1 MDSISDRTSLDLSIS
16 ILTWNTR
23 EFLKSCLDSI
33 YRHTRRITFE
43 IIVVDNGSHDGA
55 VEMVRQHYPEII
67 LIRNETNLGFTAG
80 NNQALSRCRGRYV
93 FLLNSDTEIR
103 EGTLDLLVEAMDRD
117 TDVGIGIP
125 KMFYPD
131 GKLYLS
137 IHPRFPDPLS
147 CLSERSFLTELFPD
161 GACVARFRKRY
172 FFTAETDY
180 HQDRDV
186 AWGLGAA
193 LMARRTA
200 VDHVGLLDEGFFAF
214 FEEIDWCLRF
224 RNAGWKVRYYHEPVV
239 LHHTAGSLRQDYD
252 RVTTIWHHSRF
263 YFYQKHYS
271 WWDRLLLRLIVIPG
285 IAIRLIKLLFSLGNP
300 AELERK
306 KILQTIRTYGRIF
319 ISAIVPFN
327 ALTTRR
333 TSERVMEGKSGRDS
347 AS

>member
-1 MDSISDRTSLDLSIS
+1 MVNSGHYTSLDLSIS

-33 YRHTRRITFE
+33 YQRTRRIKFE

-55 VEMVRQHYPEII
+55 AEMLRRDYPDVV

-80 NNQALSRCRGRYV
+80 NNQAFRRSLGRYV
-93 FLLNSDTEIR
+93 LLLNSDTEIR
-103 EGTLDLLVEAMDRD
+103 EGALDRLVEVMDRD
-117 TDVGIGIP
+117 PDVGIGVP

-147 CLSERSFLTELFPD
+147 SLSERSFLTEKFPN
-161 GACVARFRKRY
+161 GSCVDHFRKRY
-172 FFTAETDY
+172 FFTSESDY
-180 HQDRDV
+180 TQDRDI

-193 LMARRTA
+193 MMARRTA
-200 VDHVGLLDEGFFAF
+200 VDQVGILDEGFFAF

-224 RNAGWKVRYYHEPVV
+224 KNAGWKVRYYHEPVV
-239 LHHTAGSLRQDYD
+239 VHHTAGSLRQDYD
-252 RVTTIWHHSRF
+252 RITAIWHRSRF

-271 WWDRLLLRLIVIPG
+271 WRDRLLLKLIVAPG
-285 IAIRLIKLLFSLGNP
+285 ILIRLIKLLFSLGK
-300 AELERK
+300 ASDSKRK
-306 KILQTIRTYGRIF
+306 EIVQTLKTYGRIF
-319 ISAIVPFN
+319 MSAIVSFS
-327 ALTTRR
+327 AMTTRR
-333 TSERVMEGKSGRDS
+333 TSERVMEGKSGSDN